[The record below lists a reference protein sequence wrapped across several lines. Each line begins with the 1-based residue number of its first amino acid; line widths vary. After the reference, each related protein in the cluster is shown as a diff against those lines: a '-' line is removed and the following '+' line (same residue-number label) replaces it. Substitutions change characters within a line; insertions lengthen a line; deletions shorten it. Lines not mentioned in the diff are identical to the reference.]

1 MPTKL
6 TDLARG
12 KVRVMSE
19 RDYYEILRDLPR
31 RRKVWDVI
39 ADLEIYPDWIDSVV
53 RVCQESGYS
62 WAELDHIARY
72 EVVPALW
79 FNWEYFSAGH
89 WPLFEPFHDSDWLAA
104 RIIRRVGRTRHAL
117 TVQLLGRFMM
127 SSFEEPWREVE
138 RRFKSGEGGANGG
151 L

>member
-1 MPTKL
+1 
-6 TDLARG
+6 
-12 KVRVMSE
+12 MSE

-31 RRKVWDVI
+31 RREVWEVI
-39 ADLEIYPDWIDSVV
+39 ADLETFPDWIDSVV
-53 RVCQESGYS
+53 RVCRESGYS

-104 RIIRRVGRTRHAL
+104 RIVKKVGRPHHAL
-117 TVQLLGRFMM
+117 TVKLLGRRMM
-127 SSFEEPWREVE
+127 RPLEEPWREVE
-138 RRFKSGEGGANGG
+138 RRFKSGEGGADGSAEEPAG
-151 L
+151 DSHSGD